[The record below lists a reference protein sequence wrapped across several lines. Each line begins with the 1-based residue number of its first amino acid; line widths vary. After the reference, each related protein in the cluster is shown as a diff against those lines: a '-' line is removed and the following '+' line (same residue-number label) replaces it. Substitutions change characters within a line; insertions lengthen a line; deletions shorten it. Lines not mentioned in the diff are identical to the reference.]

1 MITKQTVRVVSVA
14 VLAVLASFG
23 MPAQADSLDAL
34 YEMLDAQGLEY
45 DRDEADA
52 AAIEAALAV
61 VDPRAS
67 IVPTGTNVVAST
79 NAPQLVVEHWEQ
91 GIGYIDVPQLSEEIA
106 ADVLV
111 QAVSWD
117 AGDIQGV
124 ILDLRGAAG
133 DSLAAVDTVARLVAG
148 DGAHL
153 YNVKDSKGEVLAQHS
168 VSRAARCGAPLVVL
182 TDSETSDGSEVLA
195 AVLRTQGGV
204 MLVGNTTRGDASVRR
219 VQPLSETMAVR
230 IAYGKVCLG
239 EACDFDGNGVVP
251 DVLVEEDWVT
261 PEIDVSS
268 QRGLNGRQLSDR
280 ALMDRDLM
288 KRIEADIVLRRA
300 ADILLGLK
308 ALRDPGASPAAETE
322 AVRPEDK

>member
-1 MITKQTVRVVSVA
+1 VA
-14 VLAVLASFG
+14 VLAVLAFLG

-52 AAIEAALAV
+52 AAIKAALAI
-61 VDPRAS
+61 VDSRAS
-67 IVPTGTNVVAST
+67 IVPTGTNVVVST
-79 NAPQLVVEHWEQ
+79 NTPQLVVEHWEQ
-91 GIGYIDVPQLSEEIA
+91 GIGYMDVPLLSEEIA
-106 ADVLV
+106 ADILV

-133 DSLAAVDTVARLVAG
+133 DSLAAVDVVARLVAA

-168 VSRAARCGAPLVVL
+168 VSRAAHCRAPLVVL
-182 TDSETSDGSEVLA
+182 TDLETSDGSEVLA
-195 AVLRTQGGV
+195 AVLRKQGGV

-239 EACDFDGNGVVP
+239 EACDFDGKGVVP

-268 QRGLNGRQLSDR
+268 QRGLNGRQLSER
-280 ALMDRDLM
+280 ALMDRELM

-308 ALRDPGASPAAETE
+308 ALRDPGASPAAEAE
-322 AVRPEDK
+322 PVRPEDK